1 LATILAS
8 ISAGGLVGV
17 SNQYAYLLLLCLAG
31 RFGLVQ
37 LSPEM
42 DFMTT
47 DIFMGAVGALWLIS
61 NAPSYLPLIAPG
73 LANAANTISNLMHG
87 FVVPVSS
94 ALIALASSGF
104 VTLDSGTHNALLA
117 VQLFDPTTG
126 AIRPEG
132 MAVAGGAALFAT
144 VLTGS
149 KFLAKPGIAASTGT
163 AGHASA
169 PMFAT
174 AENIAAVVVAGLVY
188 GLSQVDPWL
197 LVGLGV
203 VVAVIMIVAMIIS
216 LTALYRLGKGIG
228 RVFRLVENQPRVGW
242 ALVAEALVW
251 GSGSMIWNQGSHA
264 ALRFVLWIGWI
275 GALAVGTLLWALPI
289 IGAALWCM
297 MLFAGFGMGVM
308 WARGLLKRLDEAG
321 LVLPITVTPR
331 VPQAAAVS

>member
-1 LATILAS
+1 MATILAS

-42 DFMTT
+42 GFMTT
-47 DIFMGAVGALWLIS
+47 NVFMGAVGVLWLLS
-61 NAPSYLPLIAPG
+61 VAPSYLPLIAPG

-94 ALIALASSGF
+94 GLIALAASGF

-126 AIRPEG
+126 AIQPEG

-144 VLTGS
+144 ALTGS

-163 AGHASA
+163 TGHVSA

-174 AENIAAVVVAGLVY
+174 VENIAAVVIVGLVY
-188 GLSQVDPWL
+188 GLSKVNPWL
-197 LVGLGV
+197 LVALGV
-203 VVAVIMIVAMIIS
+203 VVAVIMLVAMVVS
-216 LTALYRLGKGIG
+216 LIALYRLGKGIG
-228 RVFRLVENQPRVGW
+228 RLFRLIENQPRVGW
-242 ALVAEALVW
+242 ALVAEGLVW
-251 GSGSMIWNQGSHA
+251 GSGSMIWNQSSHA
-264 ALRFVLWIGWI
+264 ALRFVMWVVWV
-275 GALAVGTLLWALPI
+275 GALLIGTLLWALPI
-289 IGAALWCM
+289 VGLALWCM
-297 MLFAGFGMGVM
+297 MLFAGLGMGVM
-308 WARGLLKRLDEAG
+308 WSRGLLRRLEAAG
-321 LVLPITVTPR
+321 QVLPITAMAR
-331 VPQAAAVS
+331 APQAVAVS